1 MGLLALLQAVG
12 RRPAV
17 ANDWNTM
24 VMKDKK
30 LRYEQLK
37 QDIGVHN
44 KDIRHLNY
52 MELLPEIEQVLYYV
66 QLMKN
71 ILSAFGG

>member
-1 MGLLALLQAVG
+1 
-12 RRPAV
+12 
-17 ANDWNTM
+17 M

-66 QLMKN
+66 QLIKN